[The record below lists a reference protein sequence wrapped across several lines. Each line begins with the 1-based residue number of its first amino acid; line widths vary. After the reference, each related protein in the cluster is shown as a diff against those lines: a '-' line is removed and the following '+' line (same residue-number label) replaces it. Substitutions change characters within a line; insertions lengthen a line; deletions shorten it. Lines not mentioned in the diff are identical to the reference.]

1 MKDLEPIFDSAL
13 SFGPMSYPFKSID
26 LISYI
31 LYSIPLCFSISV
43 ITSSIHK
50 REKMTSQRSLTLVIG
65 NDAILTEMR
74 KLEIVI
80 LSGNSTPKIVS
91 LLLLF
96 PIFLHSSPQ
105 QKIWPWHF
113 YFSVIQ

>member
-1 MKDLEPIFDSAL
+1 
-13 SFGPMSYPFKSID
+13 
-26 LISYI
+26 
-31 LYSIPLCFSISV
+31 
-43 ITSSIHK
+43 
-50 REKMTSQRSLTLVIG
+50 MTSQRALTLVIG
-65 NDAILTEMR
+65 DDAILTEMR

-113 YFSVIQ
+113 YFSVIQYIPISLKMQSSSPSQSARL